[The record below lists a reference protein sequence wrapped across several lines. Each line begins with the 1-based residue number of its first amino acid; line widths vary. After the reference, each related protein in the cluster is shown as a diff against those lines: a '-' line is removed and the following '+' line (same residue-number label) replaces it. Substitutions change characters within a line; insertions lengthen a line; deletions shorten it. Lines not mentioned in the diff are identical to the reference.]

1 MLRPIIKKYLSVL
14 IVLFV
19 IIVFSSPISAKTELD
34 ENILILQKASK
45 AFTEIAKKAIPAV
58 VFIKVEQKVKVE
70 TSPFPFDFFDED
82 PFFRHFFGPFFP
94 FPRKPR
100 EFKRRGLG
108 SGFIISQNGYILT
121 NNHVIQGADKI
132 TVKLHDGREFKARII
147 GTDPN
152 TDVALIKIDANNL
165 PVLPLGDSDKLEVG
179 EWVMAIGNPFGLS
192 YTLTVG
198 VVSAKGRSNVGITD
212 YEDFIQ
218 TDAAINPGNSGGPLI
233 NIRGEAV
240 GINTAIFTKSGG
252 YMGIGFAIP
261 INMVKAIEKQLIEK
275 GEVTRGYLGVMIQ
288 ELTPDLR
295 ESFGLKENEGVL
307 ISDVIEGSPA
317 EKAGLKRGDVVIEFN
332 GKKVTD
338 VSQFR
343 NMVALTPPG
352 TKSDI
357 VVIRDGK
364 KVRIKVVLGNLKKA
378 TLAAVSKS
386 ELLRKLGF
394 TVQNLTKDLAEQF
407 GYTER
412 KGVLISQVIPGSPA
426 YQAGLEP
433 GMLILEVNRIPVK
446 NTRQFF
452 NAIKKSKKSGKVLLL
467 VYNGEYTRYVIL
479 SLK

>member
-1 MLRPIIKKYLSVL
+1 MPRFNIKIKFILQYILVG
-14 IVLFV
+14 V
-19 IIVFSSPISAKTELD
+19 ILWSIPVCAYAKTKLD
-34 ENILILQKASK
+34 ENIIILQKTSK
-45 AFTEIAKKAIPAV
+45 AFSEIAKKAIPAV
-58 VFIKVEQKVKVE
+58 VFIKVEKKVKVE
-70 TSPFPFDFFDED
+70 TSPFDFFGQD
-82 PFFRHFFGPFFP
+82 PFFKHFFGPFFP
-94 FPRKPR
+94 FPRQPR
-100 EFKRRGLG
+100 EFKQRGVG
-108 SGFIISQNGYILT
+108 SGFIISRNGYILT
-121 NNHVIQGADKI
+121 NNHVVQGADKI
-132 TVKLHDGREFKARII
+132 TVRLHDGREFKAKII

-152 TDVALIKIDANNL
+152 TDVALIKINADNL
-165 PVLPLGDSDKLEVG
+165 PILPLGDSDKLEVG

-343 NMVALTPPG
+343 NLVALTPPG
-352 TKSDI
+352 TKSKI
-357 VVIRDGK
+357 VVIRNGK
-364 KVRIKVVLGNLKKA
+364 RKEFEVILGNLKKA
-378 TLAAVSKS
+378 TLIAASKS
-386 ELLRKLGF
+386 KILKKLGF
-394 TVQNLTKDLAEQF
+394 SVQNLTKDLAEQF
-407 GYTER
+407 GYTKK

-426 YQAGLEP
+426 YQAGIEP
-433 GMLILEVNRIPVK
+433 GMLILEVNRIPVH
-446 NTRQFF
+446 NTKEFF
-452 NAIKKSKKSGKVLLL
+452 KAVRKSQKSGKVLLL
-467 VYNGEYTRYVIL
+467 IYDGNYTRYVIL
-479 SLK
+479 SIK

>member
-1 MLRPIIKKYLSVL
+1 MLRLTIKKYLYI
-14 IVLFV
+14 IVLV
-19 IIVFSSPISAKTELD
+19 IIGFSLSANAKTELD

-45 AFTEIAKKAIPAV
+45 AFSEIAKKAIPAV
-58 VFIKVEQKVKVE
+58 VFIKVEKKIKVE
-70 TSPFPFDFFDED
+70 TSPFDFFGED
-82 PFFRHFFGPFFP
+82 PFFKHFFGPFFP
-94 FPRKPR
+94 FPRQPR
-100 EFKRRGLG
+100 EFKQRGLG

-121 NNHVIQGADKI
+121 NNHVVQGADKI
-132 TVKLHDGREFKARII
+132 TVRLHNGKEYKAKII

-152 TDVALIKIDANNL
+152 TDVALIKINADNL

-261 INMVKAIEKQLIEK
+261 INMVKAIEKQLIKK

-288 ELTPDLR
+288 ELTQDLR
-295 ESFGLKENEGVL
+295 ESFELKENEGVL

-317 EKAGLKRGDVVIEFN
+317 ERAGLKRGDVVIEFN

-352 TKSDI
+352 TKSKI
-357 VVIRDGK
+357 VVIRNGK
-364 KVRIKVVLGNLKKA
+364 KMEFNVILGNLKKA
-378 TLAAVSKS
+378 TLAAASKS
-386 ELLRKLGF
+386 EILQKLGF
-394 TVQNLTKDLAEQF
+394 SVQNLTKDLAEQF
-407 GYTER
+407 GYTKR

-426 YQAGLEP
+426 YQADLKP

-446 NTRQFF
+446 NTKEFF

-467 VYNGEYTRYVIL
+467 VYNGDYTRYVIL
-479 SLK
+479 SIR